1 MLCNENTVILKIF
14 VYLLLKIEMFYCKDA
29 IHGLNIAK
37 HAKRVV
43 FNNKQ
48 QILEYMP
55 GILKNSGN
63 VSQKLGRMI

>member
-43 FNNKQ
+43 FKVTQ
-48 QILEYMP
+48 
-55 GILKNSGN
+55 
-63 VSQKLGRMI
+63 